1 MEKKTIELLAPAGSW
16 EALEAA
22 VNAGA
27 DAVYMGG
34 KAFGARAYASNFD
47 EEEMAKAVYFAHMHH
62 VRLYITVNTL
72 VDDSELEALSA
83 YLLFLNNV
91 GVDGLIVQDLGV
103 IRLAQKIVP
112 ELPLHASTQMSI
124 TNSSGVDFAMGAGM
138 ERSVLARELSLKE
151 IAAACSRGTEIE
163 TFIHGALCVCYSG
176 QCLMSSLIG
185 GPR

>member
-1 MEKKTIELLAPAGSW
+1 MMKQKYIELLAPAGSW

-47 EEEMAKAVYFAHMHH
+47 KEEMARAVYFAHMHR

-72 VDDSELEALSA
+72 VDDSELAELAD

-91 GVDGLIVQDLGV
+91 GVDGIIVQDLGV
-103 IRLAQKIVP
+103 I
-112 ELPLHASTQMSI
+112 
-124 TNSSGVDFAMGAGM
+124 
-138 ERSVLARELSLKE
+138 
-151 IAAACSRGTEIE
+151 
-163 TFIHGALCVCYSG
+163 
-176 QCLMSSLIG
+176 
-185 GPR
+185 

>member
-1 MEKKTIELLAPAGSW
+1 M
-16 EALEAA
+16 
-22 VNAGA
+22 
-27 DAVYMGG
+27 
-34 KAFGARAYASNFD
+34 
-47 EEEMAKAVYFAHMHH
+47 
-62 VRLYITVNTL
+62 

-151 IAAACSRGTEIE
+151 IGAAAAAAVRLKPLFTV
-163 TFIHGALCVCYSG
+163 LCASATAVNA
-176 QCLMSSLIG
+176 
-185 GPR
+185 

>member
-91 GVDGLIVQDLGV
+91 GEKNCAGASVACQHADEHYQQQRC
-103 IRLAQKIVP
+103 RLRY
-112 ELPLHASTQMSI
+112 
-124 TNSSGVDFAMGAGM
+124 GC
-138 ERSVLARELSLKE
+138 R
-151 IAAACSRGTEIE
+151 
-163 TFIHGALCVCYSG
+163 HGA
-176 QCLMSSLIG
+176 QRIG
-185 GPR
+185 A

>member
-112 ELPLHASTQMSI
+112 ELPLHASTQMDNR
-124 TNSSGVDFAMGAGM
+124 TPEKVRFLADAGF
-138 ERSVLARELSLKE
+138 RQVVLA
-151 IAAACSRGTEIE
+151 
-163 TFIHGALCVCYSG
+163 
-176 QCLMSSLIG
+176 
-185 GPR
+185 

>member
-103 IRLAQKIVP
+103 IP
-112 ELPLHASTQMSI
+112 
-124 TNSSGVDFAMGAGM
+124 SGAENCAGA
-138 ERSVLARELSLKE
+138 
-151 IAAACSRGTEIE
+151 AAACQHADEHYQQQRCRLRYGRR
-163 TFIHGALCVCYSG
+163 HGA
-176 QCLMSSLIG
+176 QRIG
-185 GPR
+185 A